1 MDDKVIEN
9 LRETALGGFGALVPI
24 ALSDAYLK
32 NIALPSLEIKPSERK
47 HFDKLLEKIRKT
59 GVKVD
64 LNKLY
69 GPSFIPWSNKIVLNS
84 EAVAPGVLAHEWG
97 HALNYAS
104 LRNLGGGALAKLW
117 NLAYG
122 LGKVSGLG
130 TTAAG
135 LTAQGL
141 GATDDTLLNIGAAGA
156 AIQAPMLAEEI
167 LASARGAAKLKK
179 LNMPGKLKAFMGV
192 PTYMASTALP
202 MTPWLVRK
210 INKLANGIETE

>member
-1 MDDKVIEN
+1 MNDEVIEN
-9 LRETALGGFGALVPI
+9 LRETALGGFGALVPL
-24 ALSDAYLK
+24 ALSDAYFK

-47 HFDKLLEKIRKT
+47 HFDKLVEKIRKT

-64 LNKLY
+64 LNHWA
-69 GPSFIPWSNKIVLNS
+69 GPSFVPWKNKIVINS
-84 EAVAPGVLAHEWG
+84 DAVAPGVLAHEWG
-97 HALNYAS
+97 HALNHAT
-104 LRNLGGGALAKLW
+104 LRNIGGGPLAKLW

-122 LGKVSGLG
+122 LGKVSGIG
-130 TTAAG
+130 ATAAG

-141 GATDDTLLNIGAAGA
+141 GTTDDTLLNIGATGV

-192 PTYMASTALP
+192 PTYMASMALP
-202 MTPWLVRK
+202 MTPWLARK